1 MAAIIF
7 NNAPGN
13 IGGMTL
19 DANGTTKYGPL
30 IPTVGISGAAGSAL
44 AAQIM
49 AGTVITA
56 ALNVK
61 TVIENVNT

>member
-1 MAAIIF
+1 
-7 NNAPGN
+7 
-13 IGGMTL
+13 MTL

-44 AAQIM
+44 AAQIK